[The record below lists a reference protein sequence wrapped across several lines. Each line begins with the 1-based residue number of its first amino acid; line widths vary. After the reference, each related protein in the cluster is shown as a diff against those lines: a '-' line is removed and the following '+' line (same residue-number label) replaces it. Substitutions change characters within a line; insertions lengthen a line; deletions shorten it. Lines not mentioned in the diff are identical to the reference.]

1 MASTTVAPTVDF
13 KGIAIHLGRYCYS
26 VIAFLQL
33 PTDVA
38 WRRTVSAIQAA
49 NTATFMAIN
58 LYVQLCIN
66 VVRQFIN
73 NSWNSI
79 VSSVQQASTTVIA
92 VVESVK
98 LTVGLGLDY
107 LFSAATNATKA
118 FISLFVDYLPT
129 IAVGFYSEMRKEVTF
144 QHMKTMN
151 MVLLAS
157 SLVWFYLRRCVEV
170 GTPALPAKDGQVT
183 STRKWRRRFQ
193 VVLRELASLLVLSS
207 VLSYAAMPEW
217 TAATIAS
224 WLSAAADRLS
234 FLSSIVM
241 ERVNPVYVAVVE
253 GTNYHLGNL
262 IEECVSRLPPIL
274 ERIEPV
280 YGALGGDS
288 IRLQLIKFAGDCF
301 ERLPP
306 RPDWHP
312 WVGMSRDVG
321 IGVLAPII
329 LGGHGPSPSPI
340 CAASNTSSTLIK
352 SSAPPTIPEPA
363 LSYQGDAMVVLPFL
377 MYVIAAW
384 DLVML
389 VRRRQRKGQDR
400 A

>member
-1 MASTTVAPTVDF
+1 MVSTSVAPTVDF
-13 KGIAIHLGRYCYS
+13 KSIAIHLGRYCYS
-26 VIAFLQL
+26 VIDFLQL

-58 LYVQLCIN
+58 LYVQVCIN

-107 LFSAATNATKA
+107 LLSAATNATKA
-118 FISLFVDYLPT
+118 VTSLFVDYLPT
-129 IAVGFYSEMRKEVTF
+129 IAVGFYSERWKEVTF
-144 QHMKTMN
+144 QQMKTMN
-151 MVLLAS
+151 MVLLVS

-183 STRKWRRRFQ
+183 STRMWRRRFQ
-193 VVLRELASLLVLSS
+193 IVLRELASLLVLSS
-207 VLSYAAMPEW
+207 VISYAAMPEW

-253 GTNYHLGNL
+253 GTNHHLGKL
-262 IEECVSRLPPIL
+262 IEECVARLPPIL

-288 IRLQLIKFAGDCF
+288 IRLQLIKFPGDCF
-301 ERLPP
+301 DRLPP
-306 RPDWHP
+306 LPEWHP
-312 WVGMSRDVG
+312 WVGMFRDVG

-340 CAASNTSSTLIK
+340 CTASNTSSTLIK
-352 SSAPPTIPEPA
+352 SSALPTMPEPA
-363 LSYQGDAMVVLPFL
+363 PPYEGDAVVMLAFL

-389 VRRRQRKGQDR
+389 VRRRQRKGKDR